1 MISPEKPQCDEPT
14 WVLCT
19 TRYRIF
25 QDLLLIE
32 ENDTDGDQWNV
43 FVISSEDLNVMNQS
57 WVLIVEGCEGRK
69 DIAQ

>member
-25 QDLLLIE
+25 QDLVLIE
-32 ENDTDGDQWNV
+32 ENGTDGDQWNV
-43 FVISSEDLNVMNQS
+43 FVISSEDLERDEPT
-57 WVLIVEGCEGRK
+57 WVLIVEGW
-69 DIAQ
+69 